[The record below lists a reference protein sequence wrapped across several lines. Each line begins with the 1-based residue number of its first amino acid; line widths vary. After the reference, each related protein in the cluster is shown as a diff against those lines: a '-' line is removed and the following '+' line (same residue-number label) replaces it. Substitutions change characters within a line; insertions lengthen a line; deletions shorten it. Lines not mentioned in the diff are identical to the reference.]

1 MSPTET
7 LMTAKPATTTYKV
20 SGMIPLRSTGLRDA
34 QNNKIVHAIINTAA
48 QPIAKRN
55 SFLTS
60 ENGIIA
66 GGIAKR
72 DYIIRKP
79 IIPSRTPP

>member
-7 LMTAKPATTTYKV
+7 LITAKPATTTYKV
-20 SGMIPLRSTGLRDA
+20 SGMMPFRSTGLRDA
-34 QNNKIVHAIINTAA
+34 QNNKTVHAIMNIAA

-55 SFLTS
+55 SLVAS
-60 ENGIIA
+60 ENGMIA

-72 DYIIRKP
+72 EYIIRKP